1 MGMFSP
7 RRRNTNGGEINLDEI
22 LLDAKNLPE
31 FNVHQME
38 GRIERPIS
46 KWAVRSLGIAFF
58 FIAAAFSSRAV
69 VLQIVHGDTYRAK
82 ADANHLDSVP
92 IFSQRGIIYDRTGAE
107 LAWNTAPELANHV
120 WFGSMLTAGTVGA
133 TDPHATTTSD
143 TYLSEPYL
151 RSYIR
156 ESGFGHLLGYVSYP
170 LKDNKGFYYQTEFQ
184 GKAGVEGLLDKELN
198 GLNGTRLTETDAL
211 GNIAGESVIEPP
223 KDGSNVTLS
232 IDAGVQSTLNNAI
245 AALAQKSGFVGG
257 GGVIM
262 DVRTGEVLA
271 LTSYPE
277 YDSQVLSLGDDVDKI
292 RGYMTGTNKPL
303 LNRVLSGLYTP
314 GSIVKPFV
322 ALGAL
327 EEGVI
332 DPNKKIL
339 STGSI
344 SIPNP
349 YDPTK
354 PSVFRDWRAQGWVD
368 MRQALAVSSDV
379 YFYEVGGGYKNEQ
392 KGLGISN
399 IKKYSELFGLGST
412 TGIILGNE
420 ATGVIPDPEW
430 KAANFNGEPWR
441 LGDTYHTAVG
451 QYGFQVTPIQMVRAV
466 AALAN
471 NGTLLVPQILKD
483 AAPEVTSTVSIRP
496 ENFKIVKEGM
506 REGVLAGTASAL
518 AFPNVTVAAKTGTA
532 ELGAAKQ
539 YVNSWTTGFF
549 PYEDPQYAFAV
560 VMERGPVTNT
570 VGASFIMRQVIDWMR
585 TNRPE
590 YVGLP
595 AKAAGQ

>member
-1 MGMFSP
+1 M
-7 RRRNTNGGEINLDEI
+7 
-22 LLDAKNLPE
+22 
-31 FNVHQME
+31 
-38 GRIERPIS
+38 
-46 KWAVRSLGIAFF
+46 
-58 FIAAAFSSRAV
+58 
-69 VLQIVHGDTYRAK
+69 
-82 ADANHLDSVP
+82 
-92 IFSQRGIIYDRTGAE
+92 
-107 LAWNTAPELANHV
+107 
-120 WFGSMLTAGTVGA
+120 
-133 TDPHATTTSD
+133 
-143 TYLSEPYL
+143 
-151 RSYIR
+151 
-156 ESGFGHLLGYVSYP
+156 
-170 LKDNKGFYYQTEFQ
+170 
-184 GKAGVEGLLDKELN
+184 
-198 GLNGTRLTETDAL
+198 
-211 GNIAGESVIEPP
+211 
-223 KDGSNVTLS
+223 
-232 IDAGVQSTLNNAI
+232 
-245 AALAQKSGFVGG
+245 
-257 GGVIM
+257 
-262 DVRTGEVLA
+262 
-271 LTSYPE
+271 
-277 YDSQVLSLGDDVDKI
+277 
-292 RGYMTGTNKPL
+292 
-303 LNRVLSGLYTP
+303 
-314 GSIVKPFV
+314 
-322 ALGAL
+322 
-327 EEGVI
+327 
-332 DPNKKIL
+332 
-339 STGSI
+339 
-344 SIPNP
+344 
-349 YDPTK
+349 
-354 PSVFRDWRAQGWVD
+354 
-368 MRQALAVSSDV
+368 

>member
-1 MGMFSP
+1 MGVFSSK
-7 RRRNTNGGEINLDEI
+7 RRTANGGEINLDEI

-46 KWAVRSLGIAFF
+46 KWAVRSLGIVFF
-58 FIAAAFSSRAV
+58 FVAAIFSSRAA

-92 IFSQRGIIYDRTGAE
+92 IFSQRGIIYDRTGTE
-107 LAWNTAPELANHV
+107 LAWNTAPELANHL
-120 WFGSMLTAGTVGA
+120 WFGSMLTAGTAGA
-133 TDPHATTTSD
+133 TDEHATTSE

-156 ESGFGHLLGYVSYP
+156 KAGFGHLLGYVSYP
-170 LKDNKGFYYQTEFQ
+170 LKDSKGLYYQNEFQ
-184 GKAGVEGLLDKELN
+184 GKAGIEGLFDKELN
-198 GLNGTRLTETDAL
+198 GANGTRLTETDAL

-223 KDGSNVTLS
+223 KDGSSIILS
-232 IDAGVQSTLNNAI
+232 IDAGVQSTLSDAI
-245 AALAQKSGFVGG
+245 ASLADNSGFVGG

-262 DVRTGEVLA
+262 DVRTGEILA

-277 YDSQVLSLGDDVDKI
+277 YDSQVLSLGDDVNKI
-292 RGYMTGTNKPL
+292 RGYMTGVNKPL

-314 GSIVKPFV
+314 GSIVKPFI

-349 YDPTK
+349 YDAAQST
-354 PSVFRDWRAQGWVD
+354 VFRDWRAHGWVD

-392 KGLGISN
+392 KGLGIAN
-399 IKKYSELFGLGST
+399 IKKYSELFGLGTT

-420 ATGVIPDPEW
+420 ATGVIPDPQW

-451 QYGFQVTPIQMVRAV
+451 QYGFQVTPIQVVRAV

-471 NGTLLVPQILKD
+471 NGTLLVPQILKG
-483 AAPEVTSTVSIRP
+483 APPEITSTISLHQ
-496 ENFKIVKEGM
+496 ENFQIVKEGM
-506 REGVLAGTASAL
+506 REGVVSGTAAAL
-518 AFPNVTVAAKTGTA
+518 VFPDVAVAAKTGTA
-532 ELGAAKQ
+532 ELGVAKQ

-549 PYEDPQYAFAV
+549 PYENPQYAFAV
-560 VMERGPVTNT
+560 VMERGPVANT

-595 AKAAGQ
+595 GKTSGQ